1 MRIGSNTIF
10 GILIFIAVIFTSLIL
25 QSTLV
30 NEILSPYLYPDI
42 LLVMIVYV
50 GLRRELTEG
59 IIWTLLISYTYSIH
73 SGLTTISSSLLMLL
87 VFFASRYIGRNF
99 YLLTEKE
106 YFLGMAI
113 PIFVQK
119 IVLSLWLHWHD
130 GGVFL
135 VPILQSITTTLSTA
149 LFGIL
154 ILKMLTAIDIW
165 SGRLDETSL
174 IGKKG

>member
-10 GILIFIAVIFTSLIL
+10 GILAFIAVVFASLIL

-30 NEILSPYLYPDI
+30 NGILSVYLYPDI
-42 LLVMIVYV
+42 LLVMVVYV

-59 IIWTLLISYTYSIH
+59 IIWTLFVSYTYSMH
-73 SGLTTISSSLLMLL
+73 SGLSSISSSLLMLL
-87 VFFASRYIGRNF
+87 VFFFSRYIGRNF

-106 YFLGMAI
+106 YFLGMAV
-113 PIFVQK
+113 PIFAQK
-119 IVLSLWLHWHD
+119 LALSLWLHWYNT
-130 GGVFL
+130 GVFF
-135 VPILQSITTTLSTA
+135 VPILQSVTTTVTSS
-149 LFGIL
+149 LFGLL